1 MVLPIPL
8 TFPIPPNAA
17 NGRGV
22 PSRQIPS
29 LPGVRP
35 VPWFATVLQGGTAFQ
50 AQTGFQAQTAF
61 QALTALRARACWERG
76 AAPLLQRALDMGGAL
91 ILGAALLLTSQ
102 SAAQA
107 GSALL
112 DRVKQNPKVAAAIC
126 SELRGL
132 NAQGITSTS
141 PQAVGRIA
149 TLQGLNA
156 TDAEILTTY
165 VVGLHCPDVR

>member
-1 MVLPIPL
+1 
-8 TFPIPPNAA
+8 
-17 NGRGV
+17 
-22 PSRQIPS
+22 
-29 LPGVRP
+29 
-35 VPWFATVLQGGTAFQ
+35 
-50 AQTGFQAQTAF
+50 
-61 QALTALRARACWERG
+61 
-76 AAPLLQRALDMGGAL
+76 MGGAL

-102 SAAQA
+102 PPAQA

-112 DRVKQNPKVAAAIC
+112 DRVKQNPKVAVAIC

-132 NAQGITSTS
+132 NAQGVTSTS

-149 TLQGLNA
+149 TMQGLNA